1 MSPRGGAR
9 EGAGRKTGYRK
20 PEEERKP
27 RRPTLAIVGTE
38 TELNRLRDKAEA
50 AGKNTSVFVLESLN
64 CLDEQNND

>member
-9 EGAGRKTGYRK
+9 EGAGRKVGYRK

-27 RRPTLAIVGTE
+27 RRPTLAIAGSE
-38 TELNRLRDKAEA
+38 TELNRLRVKAEKA
-50 AGKNTSVFVLESLN
+50 NKPISRFVLESLY

>member
-9 EGAGRKTGYRK
+9 QGSGRKVGYRK

-27 RRPTLAIVGTE
+27 RRPSLAIVGTE

-64 CLDEQNND
+64 CLDSQNND